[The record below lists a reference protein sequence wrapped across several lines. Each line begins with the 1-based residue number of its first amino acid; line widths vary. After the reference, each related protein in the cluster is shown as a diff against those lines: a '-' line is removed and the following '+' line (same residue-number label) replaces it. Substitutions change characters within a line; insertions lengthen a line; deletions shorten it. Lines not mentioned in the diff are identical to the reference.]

1 MKKIIAV
8 WDHSNTSSKL
18 LKKTNAIAKDL
29 NASVVLAVFITS
41 LSQKKYNLKNDIT
54 LTENIKNQIA
64 ENFDSSV
71 KVKHIIAVDQDIA
84 KWINGFCQQ
93 TKVDLI
99 IKTGN
104 RSETLF
110 HTPVDWQLIRQ
121 VNCPILIAS
130 ARLWK
135 KKPKILA
142 TVDVDNKNE
151 KQKAINAKVLS
162 AAKFIEDMTQSHLH
176 VIYNI
181 GITKALTELDIV
193 EPFQILSK
201 KGEEANKLLDQCLA
215 KNKIENATTHV
226 VAGDVAETVPRM
238 AKKLKA
244 DLVVMGSVGR
254 TGMKGMLLGNTAE
267 RVLHNLRTDILII
280 KP

>member
-18 LKKTNAIAKDL
+18 LKKTNTVAQDL
-29 NASVVLAVFITS
+29 GASVILAVFVTS
-41 LSQKKYNLKNDIT
+41 LNQKKYSLKNSTT
-54 LTENIKNQIA
+54 LAENIKKEIS
-64 ENFDSSV
+64 ESFDPSV

-84 KWINGFCQQ
+84 KWIYGFCQQ
-93 TKVDLI
+93 TKVDLV

-104 RSETLF
+104 RSESLF

-121 VNCPILIAS
+121 IDCPILIAS
-130 ARLWK
+130 AKQWK
-135 KKPKILA
+135 KNPKILA
-142 TVDVDNKNE
+142 TIDIENTST
-151 KQKAINAKVLS
+151 KQKTINAKVLS
-162 AAKFIEDMTQSHLH
+162 AAKLVSDITQSQLH

-181 GITKALTELDIV
+181 AITKALTELDIV
-193 EPFQILSK
+193 EPSEILSK
-201 KGEEANKLLDQCLA
+201 KGKEANDLLDKYLI

-226 VAGDVAETVPRM
+226 VAGDVAVTVPRV

-244 DLVVMGSVGR
+244 DIVVMGSVGR

-267 RVLHNLRTDILII
+267 RVLHNLRTDVLII

>member
-18 LKKTNAIAKDL
+18 LKKANTIAQDL
-29 NASVVLAVFITS
+29 GANVILAVFVTS
-41 LSQKKYNLKNDIT
+41 LNQKKYEAKHNAT
-54 LTENIKNQIA
+54 LIKKIEDQVA

-71 KVKHIIAVDQDIA
+71 NVKHIIAVDQDIA
-84 KWINGFCQQ
+84 KWVNGFCEK

-99 IKTGN
+99 LKTGN

-121 VNCPILIAS
+121 VSSPVLIAS
-130 ARLWK
+130 AKQWK

-142 TVDVDNKNE
+142 TIDVDNTSN
-151 KQKAINAKVLS
+151 KQKTINTKVLS
-162 AAKFIEDMTQSHLH
+162 AAKFVADMTGSHLH

-181 GITKALTELDIV
+181 AITKALTELDIV
-193 EPFQILSK
+193 EPSEIISK
-201 KGEEANKLLDQCLA
+201 KGKEAKKLLDSCLE
-215 KNKIENATTHV
+215 KNKIEDATTHV
-226 VAGDVAETVPRM
+226 VAGDVAVTVPRI
-238 AKKLKA
+238 AKKIKA

-267 RVLHNLRTDILII
+267 KVLHNLRTDILVI